1 MIRGPRSTSE
11 AGSLLYTPAVFDT
24 EEWKAMHRRLLLGIA
39 CLAAF
44 LLFGCATAQIET
56 AWRDPATTPR
66 SLEFEK
72 VVVVAMARDGVLR
85 RKAEDELVLA
95 LQKSP
100 RAQAGDMTITP
111 SYRVLEEREISSTT
125 HARETMKAEGF
136 DGAVLVSFLSAQ
148 EKITLEAGSYPA
160 GGMWGYY
167 GRRGAFYDPVSVR
180 SDTIVRIQTD
190 IYSVEQEKL
199 LWSGVSRSMNPSNVE
214 GLVAGVADAV
224 AAELRKEGLLP

>member
-1 MIRGPRSTSE
+1 MLR
-11 AGSLLYTPAVFDT
+11 
-24 EEWKAMHRRLLLGIA
+24 RRLLGIS
-39 CLAAF
+39 CLAGL
-44 LLFGCATAQIET
+44 LLFGCATAQIES

-72 VVVVAMARDGVLR
+72 VLVVAMARDGVLR
-85 RKAEDELVLA
+85 RKAEDELILA

-100 RAQAGDMTITP
+100 RVQSGSMSITP
-111 SYRVLEEREISSTT
+111 SYLVLDDRELASTPR
-125 HARETMKAEGF
+125 ARDKMRTEGF
-136 DGAVLVSFLSAQ
+136 DGAVLVSFVSSQ
-148 EKITLEAGSYPA
+148 EKITVETAAYPA

-167 GRRGAFYDPVSVR
+167 GRPGAFYDPVSVR

-190 IYSVEQEKL
+190 IYSVEQGKL

-224 AAELRKEGLLP
+224 AGELRKEGLLP